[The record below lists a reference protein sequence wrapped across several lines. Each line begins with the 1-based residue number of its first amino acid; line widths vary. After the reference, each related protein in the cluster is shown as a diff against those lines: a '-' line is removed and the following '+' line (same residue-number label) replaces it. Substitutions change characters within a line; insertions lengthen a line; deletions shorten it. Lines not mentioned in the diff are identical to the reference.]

1 MSYAKEINALNNSL
15 SDLKGDINVS
25 FEFFPPKN
33 EQMETML
40 WDSIHR
46 LQTLHPKFVSVTYQS
61 NKRSLREHFNPSFTK
76 ECLPLRIIL
85 RTRHSEQEEEEYNSI
100 NNHDDRRDALGCPI
114 SQAIMDCGLSFM
126 HQCTR
131 SSSCCE

>member
-40 WDSIHR
+40 WDLSLIH
-46 LQTLHPKFVSVTYQS
+46 
-61 NKRSLREHFNPSFTK
+61 
-76 ECLPLRIIL
+76 I
-85 RTRHSEQEEEEYNSI
+85 
-100 NNHDDRRDALGCPI
+100 
-114 SQAIMDCGLSFM
+114 
-126 HQCTR
+126 
-131 SSSCCE
+131 